1 MEAQS
6 VLDQP
11 RGRSARRFLR
21 HLLEMIVVMM
31 LGMCVLGAAWGAF
44 HQIVFG
50 SAFAD
55 AWRDYV
61 GLAAFAMAFNMTV
74 PMVFWMRYRGHSW
87 ERGGEMAIAMNL
99 PLLPLL
105 LLYALDLIPA
115 QAVLG
120 LQMMLMIPAMVLAM
134 LYRKEEYS
142 ARAPEGVAPA
152 SQVDRRSAL
161 AAPRRNGSGVESF
174 ALPPLVLVQRHGAA
188 SVVPVSCIRKAS
200 STGYAFSGVAR
211 SVVIT
216 SCGSRVSRNPI
227 TPSA

>member
-11 RGRSARRFLR
+11 RGRRARRFLR

-31 LGMCVLGAAWGAF
+31 LGMCVLGATWGAF

-61 GLAAFAMAFNMTV
+61 GLAAFAMAFDMTV
-74 PMVFWMRYRGHSW
+74 PMVLWMRYRGHSW

-105 LLYALDLIPA
+105 LLYSLDLIPA

-134 LYRKEEYS
+134 LHRKEEYS
-142 ARAPEGVAPA
+142 AAHQGAWHPH
-152 SQVDRRSAL
+152 RRW
-161 AAPRRNGSGVESF
+161 F
-174 ALPPLVLVQRHGAA
+174 AGAH
-188 SVVPVSCIRKAS
+188 
-200 STGYAFSGVAR
+200 
-211 SVVIT
+211 
-216 SCGSRVSRNPI
+216 
-227 TPSA
+227 

>member
-11 RGRSARRFLR
+11 KDRKAWRFLR

-31 LGMCVLGAAWGAF
+31 LGMCVLGVGWGAF
-44 HQIVFG
+44 HEVVFG

-55 AWRDYV
+55 AWRVYV

-74 PMVFWMRYRGHSW
+74 PMVLWMRYRGHSW

-105 LLYALDLIPA
+105 LLYSLDLIPA

-134 LYRKEEYS
+134 LYRRDEYS
-142 ARAPEGVAPA
+142 AAHQTARHPH
-152 SQVDRRSAL
+152 RRW
-161 AAPRRNGSGVESF
+161 F
-174 ALPPLVLVQRHGAA
+174 AGAH
-188 SVVPVSCIRKAS
+188 
-200 STGYAFSGVAR
+200 
-211 SVVIT
+211 
-216 SCGSRVSRNPI
+216 
-227 TPSA
+227 

>member
-11 RGRSARRFLR
+11 QGRQAWRFLR
-21 HLLEMIVVMM
+21 HLLEMIAVMM

-44 HQIVFG
+44 HELVFG

-74 PMVFWMRYRGHSW
+74 PMVLWMRYRGHSW
-87 ERGGEMAIAMNL
+87 ERCGEMATAMNL

-105 LLYALDLIPA
+105 LLYSLDLIPA
-115 QAVLG
+115 PAVLG

-134 LYRKEEYS
+134 LYRKDEYS
-142 ARAPEGVAPA
+142 APHQTARHPH
-152 SQVDRRSAL
+152 RRW
-161 AAPRRNGSGVESF
+161 F
-174 ALPPLVLVQRHGAA
+174 AGAH
-188 SVVPVSCIRKAS
+188 
-200 STGYAFSGVAR
+200 
-211 SVVIT
+211 
-216 SCGSRVSRNPI
+216 
-227 TPSA
+227 